1 MKVKLETAAAASHL
15 MSDIESSA
23 VESSA
28 GRTEEKAH
36 AEDTNTKQR
45 FLTDLQIS
53 FILHLYHPQYFQAK
67 VIVFWKYKSCTK
79 AYVNTKYIQT
89 VKSATVQDRR

>member
-36 AEDTNTKQR
+36 AEDTNTK
-45 FLTDLQIS
+45 
-53 FILHLYHPQYFQAK
+53 
-67 VIVFWKYKSCTK
+67 
-79 AYVNTKYIQT
+79 
-89 VKSATVQDRR
+89 

>member
-36 AEDTNTKQR
+36 AEDTNNIFKQR
-45 FLTDLQIS
+45 
-53 FILHLYHPQYFQAK
+53 
-67 VIVFWKYKSCTK
+67 
-79 AYVNTKYIQT
+79 
-89 VKSATVQDRR
+89 